1 MSKNSSDW
9 NESCP
14 VPLKCKQSL
23 TKKSFKFMSKTL
35 NKVFPEKLTKLIFIH
50 RSDYSE
56 SEMEQLGIYSL
67 GKSLQAC
74 HCLHPGGVLTDL
86 VGKMTSAIDTVSLL
100 HVLECVDNQ
109 WKILVG
115 SSPISRFVAQLCK
128 LTLGWTMTSIPASC
142 GLSQTSTCRPALAAE
157 TNHHEIS
164 HIEFSRL
171 NDSSSS
177 SGSTSPNLPRPP
189 RLPVCSSPILY
200 NNNHIEQVPKLP
212 PKPGQT
218 GGTKRKLPQRNPSRL
233 YRIGKQNSQ
242 KNR

>member
-1 MSKNSSDW
+1 
-9 NESCP
+9 
-14 VPLKCKQSL
+14 
-23 TKKSFKFMSKTL
+23 
-35 NKVFPEKLTKLIFIH
+35 
-50 RSDYSE
+50 
-56 SEMEQLGIYSL
+56 MEQLGIYSL

-74 HCLHPGGVLTDL
+74 HCLHPAGGSVLTDL
-86 VGKMTSAIDTVSLL
+86 VGQMTSPIDTVSLL

-128 LTLGWTMTSIPASC
+128 LTLGWTMTTGTQISSC
-142 GLSQTSTCRPALAAE
+142 GASSASKALE

-171 NDSSSS
+171 NDSASS

-189 RLPVCSSPILY
+189 RLPVSSSPIL

-212 PKPGQT
+212 PKPI
-218 GGTKRKLPQRNPSRL
+218 KRKLPQRNPSRL
-233 YRIGKQNSQ
+233 YRIVKPLTEISVNPSPAT
-242 KNR
+242 NR